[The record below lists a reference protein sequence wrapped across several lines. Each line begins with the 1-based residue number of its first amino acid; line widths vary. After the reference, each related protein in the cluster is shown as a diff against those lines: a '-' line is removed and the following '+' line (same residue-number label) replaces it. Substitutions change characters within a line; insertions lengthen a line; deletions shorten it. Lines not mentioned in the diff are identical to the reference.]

1 MDKKKGKVPVSQST
15 DGQNE
20 SHEDT
25 AKTEMPAEG
34 VEVQERSEAGDNYKI
49 TCCNPI
55 NDSFGGVIFANGVAH
70 TKNGFTASWFRNKKG
85 YTVSKGEA

>member
-1 MDKKKGKVPVSQST
+1 MDKKKGKMSESQRLEE
-15 DGQNE
+15 QNG
-20 SHEDT
+20 T
-25 AKTEMPAEG
+25 PTKTTVEEA
-34 VEVQERSEAGDNYKI
+34 EVQEQPESEDNYKI